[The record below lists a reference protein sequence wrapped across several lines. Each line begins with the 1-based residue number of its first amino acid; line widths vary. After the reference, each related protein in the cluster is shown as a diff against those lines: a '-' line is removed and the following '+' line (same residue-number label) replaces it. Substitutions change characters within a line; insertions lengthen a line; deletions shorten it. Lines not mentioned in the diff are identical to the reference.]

1 MTDESKVKTTF
12 IRPVNRT
19 MSYEDRRGY
28 VYVCVCKQ
36 KQNGRREM
44 HKCFLYRVIWTITSN
59 YPNNY
64 YSSMFNKIHAIH
76 NIPCL

>member
-1 MTDESKVKTTF
+1 M
-12 IRPVNRT
+12 
-19 MSYEDRRGY
+19 
-28 VYVCVCKQ
+28 CKQ

-59 YPNNY
+59 YPNND

-76 NIPCL
+76 NNVYSLLKIENAVFRAYLW

>member
-1 MTDESKVKTTF
+1 M
-12 IRPVNRT
+12 
-19 MSYEDRRGY
+19 
-28 VYVCVCKQ
+28 CKQ

-64 YSSMFNKIHAIH
+64 YTSMFNKIHAIH
-76 NIPCL
+76 NIELYFDHNIEYIYIN